1 MPVAPTPLK
10 GKTALVTGST
20 RAGIGATTA
29 LALSCKGANIVL
41 NYGSAGAGPDD
52 AKRAE
57 EFRKRIAE
65 ISPNVLVSPAAVH
78 LEDEVKNLFA
88 EAFERFGSVDIL
100 VNNAGGTWIEQ
111 DFAAIDT
118 DHWEQAI
125 RRELDGTLYCIR
137 EALPRMREKRWG
149 RIINIGLHRPALDL
163 LVNTHYG
170 NVLEGYPYD
179 FVIAKH
185 AKQEITRR
193 LALAEL
199 KHGITINNILPG
211 IIENIDNHKA
221 LEMLRN
227 GKAQDL
233 FFNPVDVAN
242 AIVYLCDDEA
252 RGITQS
258 DIRIPGNIYRL

>member
-1 MPVAPTPLK
+1 MPVAPTSLK

-29 LALSCKGANIVL
+29 VALACTGANIVL
-41 NYGSAGAGPDD
+41 NYGSAGAGPHD
-52 AKRAE
+52 AERAE
-57 EFRKRIAE
+57 EFRGRIAE
-65 ISPNVLVSPAAVH
+65 FNPNVVALPAAVH
-78 LEDEVKNLFA
+78 VEEEVKRLFT
-88 EAFERFGSVDIL
+88 EAFDRFGSVDIL

-118 DHWEQAI
+118 AHWEQAI
-125 RRELDGTLYCIR
+125 RREVDGTLYCIR
-137 EALPRMREKRWG
+137 EALPRMRENRWG

-170 NVLEGYPYD
+170 NVLDRYPYD

-185 AKQEITRR
+185 AKQEVTRG

-199 KHGITINNILPG
+199 KYGITINNILPG
-211 IIENIDNHKA
+211 IIENLDNDKA
-221 LEMLRN
+221 LAILKRGE
-227 GKAQDL
+227 AQEV

-242 AIVYLCDDEA
+242 AIAYLCSDQA